1 MDIVC
6 YHDRLNISDTN
17 LRDEKAFIKTD
28 RQRERQT
35 ETQTDKTT
43 DGKDGCFS
51 TIRQI
56 KNEAERWADM
66 QTDRQTY
73 VRIDRRMDRQ
83 TDSPTDRDNEPV
95 RRKDG
100 QTCGQTHVRRV
111 D

>member
-6 YHDRLNISDTN
+6 YHDRLNLSDTN
-17 LRDEKAFIKTD
+17 LHDEQAFIKID

-56 KNEAERWADM
+56 KNEAEGWADM
-66 QTDRQTY
+66 QTDRQTD
-73 VRIDRRMDRQ
+73 VRTYR
-83 TDSPTDRDNEPV
+83 
-95 RRKDG
+95 
-100 QTCGQTHVRRV
+100 
-111 D
+111 

>member
-1 MDIVC
+1 MDI
-6 YHDRLNISDTN
+6 DRLNLSDTN
-17 LRDEKAFIKTD
+17 LHDEQAFIKID

-51 TIRQI
+51 TISQI
-56 KNEAERWADM
+56 KKEAEGLADIH
-66 QTDRQTY
+66 TYRETY

-83 TDSPTDRDNEPV
+83 TDSPKDRDNQPA

-100 QTCGQTHVRRV
+100 QTNRSR
-111 D
+111 